1 MLEFLALLPFQVIL
15 CDNAYQAFPTV
26 LKIYE
31 DCVQCDQDTRR
42 KRRRFNRLMSGTHVV
57 VEQALGTLKQ
67 RFRHLLVPLPFA
79 LPQSHAVIL
88 ACIILHNFVVRTG
101 GRFLQVPDPVD
112 MAAEED
118 GDVVGEVAPP

>member
-1 MLEFLALLPFQVIL
+1 MLKFFALLPLQVIFG
-15 CDNAYQAFPTV
+15 NNTYPASPTV

-31 DCVQCDQDTRR
+31 DNVQWDQDTRR
-42 KRRRFNRLMSGTHVV
+42 KRRHFNHLMSGTCVV

-67 RFRHLLVPLPFA
+67 RFRRLLVPIPFA
-79 LPQSHAVIL
+79 LPQSCAVIL

-118 GDVVGEVAPP
+118 GDLVGEVAPP